1 MPRHW
6 GNQKDARLRRNQVFF
21 EVQQGAEGCLM
32 DRRLAHRDQPLADI
46 DGVDA
51 KGRPAVAQ
59 PRTGNQLAEGRDRPL
74 EAIS

>member
-51 KGRPAVAQ
+51 KRRPAVAQ